1 MSKKARDVGD
11 PLMYTYDEARRKLG
25 VSLSQL
31 YRLMR
36 DGEITAL
43 TLGPQVR
50 RITLAELEA
59 YVDRRVA
66 EQKAVRG
73 DAA

>member
-1 MSKKARDVGD
+1 MSDARDVGD
-11 PLMYTYDEARRKLG
+11 PLMYTYEEARRKLG

-36 DGEITAL
+36 EGEITAL
-43 TLGPQVR
+43 PLGPQVR
-50 RITLAELEA
+50 RITLAELES
-59 YVDRRVA
+59 YVDRKVA